1 MVSVRRA
8 KGAKHMDH
16 PNLDTRAD
24 LANPDPSPVIRSAR
38 ASDIDALLRVET
50 ACFETDRLSRRS
62 FTYFLSRAR
71 AELFVAEDKGGL
83 LGYGLVLFH
92 RGTALARL
100 YSLAVAPHAQG
111 RGIARLLLEHAEET
125 ARAHDTVAIRLEVR
139 ADNERAIHLYTRQ
152 GYKPFKTLHH
162 YYEDDGDAWRMQ
174 KPIRFLPN
182 PAFPNIPYLHQ
193 STDFTCGPASLI
205 MAMAARQQD
214 RAAIDMDP
222 DEELR
227 IWREA
232 TTVFMTS
239 GHGGCGPHGLALAAH
254 RRGHPVRTIVSEDGP
269 LFLDTVRD
277 PKKKAVIERVH
288 ASFKTDLAAAGLT
301 VELGSVTPDML
312 EEALRAGWVPLILIS
327 TYLFNREKTPHWV
340 VVTGVNDKVILVHD
354 PDMDDDLSKTDVDCV
369 HVPIRRTDF
378 ERVARF
384 GKSRLQAA
392 VLVGCKQGS
401 LA

>member
-1 MVSVRRA
+1 MGPTDTLPR
-8 KGAKHMDH
+8 
-16 PNLDTRAD
+16 LDVGDAEPAPT
-24 LANPDPSPVIRSAR
+24 IRTALP
-38 ASDIDALLRVET
+38 SDIDALLRVEE

-62 FTYFLSRAR
+62 FNYFLSRAR
-71 AELFVAEDKGGL
+71 AELFVAEAGGAI

-100 YSLAVAPHAQG
+100 YSLAVLPEAQG
-111 RGIARLLLEHAEET
+111 RGVAQLLLLHSEQT
-125 ARAHDTVAIRLEVR
+125 ARTHDTVAIRLEVR
-139 ADNERAIHLYTRQ
+139 ADNARAIGLYTRQ
-152 GYKPFKTLHH
+152 GYKPFQTLHH
-162 YYEDDGDAWRMQ
+162 YYEDEGDAWRMQ
-174 KPIRFLPN
+174 KPIRFVPD
-182 PAFPNIPYLHQ
+182 PEFPNIPYLHQ

-214 RAAIDMDP
+214 SDATEMDP

-254 RRGHPVRTIVSEDGP
+254 KRGHPVRTIVSEAGP

-277 PKKKAVIERVH
+277 SKKKAVIERVH
-288 ASFKTDLAAAGLT
+288 AGFEADMAAAGLQA
-301 VELGSVTPDML
+301 ESGGVTPDML

-340 VVTGVNDKVILVHD
+340 VVTGVNDKVVLVHD

-392 VLVGCKQGS
+392 VLVGRKQGNR
-401 LA
+401 A

>member
-1 MVSVRRA
+1 MGHPDTLTCPHVFDAHTAAVVR
-8 KGAKHMDH
+8 
-16 PNLDTRAD
+16 P
-24 LANPDPSPVIRSAR
+24 AR
-38 ASDIDALLRVET
+38 VSDIDALLEVEKV
-50 ACFETDRLSRRS
+50 CFETDRLSRRS
-62 FTYFLSRAR
+62 FNYFLSRAR
-71 AELFVAEDKGGL
+71 AELFVAETEVGI

-100 YSLAVAPHAQG
+100 YSLAVRPEAQG
-111 RGIARLLLEHAEET
+111 KGIARLLLEHSEET

-139 ADNERAIHLYTRQ
+139 ADNERAIGLYTRQ
-152 GYKPFKTLHH
+152 GYKPFQTLHH

-174 KPIRFLPN
+174 KPIRFVPD
-182 PAFPNIPYLHQ
+182 PEFPNIPYLHQ

-205 MAMAARQQD
+205 MAMAARQHD
-214 RAAIDMDP
+214 SAATVMDP

-254 RRGHPVRTIVSEDGP
+254 KRGHPVRTLVSRSGP
-269 LFLDTVRD
+269 LFLDSVRN

-288 ASFKTDLAAAGLT
+288 ASFEADMAAAGLE
-301 VELGSVTPDML
+301 VELGSVTPEML

-354 PDMDDDLSKTDVDCV
+354 PDMEDDLSKTDVDCV
-369 HVPIRRTDF
+369 HVPIRRADF

-384 GKSRLQAA
+384 GKFRLQAA
-392 VLVGCKQGS
+392 VLVGRKQGNR
-401 LA
+401 A

>member
-1 MVSVRRA
+1 MGHPDTLTRSHVIDAHPAPVVR
-8 KGAKHMDH
+8 
-16 PNLDTRAD
+16 P
-24 LANPDPSPVIRSAR
+24 AR
-38 ASDIDALLRVET
+38 ASDIDALLEVEKV
-50 ACFETDRLSRRS
+50 CFETDRLSRRS
-62 FTYFLSRAR
+62 FNYFLSRAR
-71 AELFVAEDKGGL
+71 AELFVAETQGIV

-100 YSLAVAPHAQG
+100 YSLAVLPEAQG
-111 RGIARLLLEHAEET
+111 QGIAHLLLEHSEET

-139 ADNERAIHLYTRQ
+139 ADNDRAIALYTRQ
-152 GYKPFKTLHH
+152 GYKPFQTLHH

-174 KPIRFLPN
+174 KPIRFVPD
-182 PAFPNIPYLHQ
+182 PEFPNIPYLHQ

-214 RAAIDMDP
+214 SAATEMDP

-254 RRGHPVRTIVSEDGP
+254 KRGHPVRAIVSKAGP

-288 ASFKTDLAAAGLT
+288 ASFEADMAAAGLA
-301 VELGSVTPDML
+301 VELGGVTPEIL
-312 EEALRAGWVPLILIS
+312 EDALRAGWVPLILIS

-340 VVTGVNDKVILVHD
+340 VVTGVNDKVVLVHD

-369 HVPIRRTDF
+369 HVPIRRADF

-392 VLVGCKQGS
+392 VLVGRKEGS
-401 LA
+401 RA